1 MKRFL
6 LLLFVLAA
14 CTPGVHYVAPAG
26 RSLSSDLQICQ
37 LRGAR
42 AVPPL
47 RTQAQH
53 DRFLDACMKA
63 RGYRVVEG

>member
-6 LLLFVLAA
+6 LLVFGLAV

-26 RSLSSDLQICQ
+26 RSLSSDLQVCQ
-37 LRGAR
+37 LRATR
-42 AVPPL
+42 AVPPV
-47 RTQAQH
+47 RTQVQQ
-53 DRFLDACMKA
+53 DRFLNACMKA